1 MAVKKIMC
9 FCGSGLGSSFMMEM
23 NVKKA
28 LTKLGVTG
36 VTVSH
41 TTLSEIQ
48 PGSADLFVCGK
59 DLESYAKKA
68 GPYIALTNLVSL
80 PEVTEKLKEFFP
92 EAK

>member
-1 MAVKKIMC
+1 MAAIKKIVC

-41 TTLSEIQ
+41 TTLSEIR
-48 PGSADLFVCGK
+48 PGTADLFICGK
-59 DLESYAKKA
+59 DLEPYAKKA

-80 PEVTEKLKEFFP
+80 PEVSEKLKEFFP
-92 EAK
+92 Q